1 MSSLPPPDQAQNLRV
16 GSLTPAW
23 KFALVATQLLIL
35 VSLVLLGISA
45 LTVGKPT
52 WWLAATDNNLT
63 AVLVVVPF
71 LAPSLVI
78 LAAARAS
85 HLAPLA
91 GLLATA
97 VLAATSVVD
106 ISRTPGIALG
116 EAILAGCTALTTIA
130 VFAGRRRA
138 INPAL

>member
-52 WWLAATDNNLT
+52 WWLAATDNNLM

-106 ISRTPGIALG
+106 ISRTTGIALG
-116 EAILAGCTALTTIA
+116 EAILAGCTALTAIA